1 MNSTEELLQSINTQQ
16 EVIVNATQLVMMA
29 NVTAEMTLI
38 LMTPSVE
45 LAEMLAQ
52 KISGSFPSD
61 EDIVRVSMIINN
73 GTLIAQGTLEIAR
86 NAR

>member
-29 NVTAEMTLI
+29 NMTAEITLT

-45 LAEMLAQ
+45 LAEILAQ
-52 KISGSFPSD
+52 KISSSFLSD
-61 EDIVRVSMIINN
+61 VKY
-73 GTLIAQGTLEIAR
+73 Q
-86 NAR
+86 